1 MRIVRI
7 VLLGILSFVLPR
19 VAEAQH
25 PAPSVLWQK
34 PPIMQR
40 TPERALVSGGSAPD
54 HRWEGLAIGAGVGAL
69 AFGLLGADVCG
80 QSDTAHDCTGTVI
93 GTALIGAVVGGVAGG
108 LIGEAIPKGES
119 KDSTNES
126 K

>member
-1 MRIVRI
+1 MRIVSV
-7 VLLGILSFVLPR
+7 VLVGALGFVLPR
-19 VAEAQH
+19 AAEGQR
-25 PAPSVLWQK
+25 PTPSVLWQK
-34 PPIMQR
+34 PPIMQG
-40 TPERALVSGGSAPD
+40 TPERAVVSGGSAPD

-69 AFGLLGADVCG
+69 AFGLLGAAVCG

-93 GTALIGAVVGGVAGG
+93 GTALIGAVAGGVAGG
-108 LIGEAIPKGES
+108 LIGGAIPKGEP